1 MLQSAP
7 AQQHCHAPPA
17 PRPLLVNPYATREDS
32 SCQTSTA
39 ITPPPPYATRQ
50 TAQPPLSNNS
60 STLDDI
66 FLSLDNTNAKTLLQQ
81 SAGLSAEELL
91 FATNSKRGKNQKS
104 YQDSQESVGRRFFD
118 TLELYGGNVLKPLL
132 RKVTLDFG
140 QGPVEDY
147 AFYKLLQGDKSPKK
161 HKLLAYAMMLPA
173 MKWTCLSGKRKG
185 EPLEPNSFD
194 KTIQKLFYTFQRKG
208 IKYHYKQD
216 FNEPGGF
223 HGLVI
228 DRWNSIRQQDPKF
241 GTHRNKSVIV
251 NNYLDLIIKAL
262 KEGTLQPHNNPE
274 HLLMLVIFINGYYV
288 GLRGS
293 QEHVQLMLGDI
304 VRDAQ
309 YTLEHGPELAG
320 LHYCGVQV
328 PFHKMKQLKLGST
341 TMSSDQEQVF
351 TIAEDPNNDV
361 FCPWKIYQLY
371 LSRCHPNATKFYAK
385 PFTPKQREDWKAEH
399 GTDVW
404 YMAASPGCSNY
415 NLGHVKLASYH
426 KRLAQMCGVDNWE
439 KVTGHALRT
448 LIINTM
454 KLAGSNPMEI
464 ANAVRQKSLN
474 AQMTYNRNMVGSEA
488 NKAAAL
494 RPQAGRKR
502 VVAPPLSPPH
512 RSQPSVAA
520 RAPSAP
526 TSKERMQSE
535 IDSLKLAIASQ
546 NQVPITH
553 HPQNFG
559 GGGFNPM
566 MGGMA
571 NGMVPHGMT
580 GMIGMGGTPMMNPA
594 AAMMN
599 PFMSMQAQQ
608 AAMFGNGMMA
618 PFHAHQMGNVGGF
631 VPMQQHQPSHASFHH
646 HGGGST
652 LSVQNPNA
660 YRTQPPFETVHT
672 GHPTQQM
679 AFDQQQQDPTHNN
692 DYQMWLSQRYGR

>member
-1 MLQSAP
+1 
-7 AQQHCHAPPA
+7 
-17 PRPLLVNPYATREDS
+17 
-32 SCQTSTA
+32 
-39 ITPPPPYATRQ
+39 
-50 TAQPPLSNNS
+50 
-60 STLDDI
+60 
-66 FLSLDNTNAKTLLQQ
+66 
-81 SAGLSAEELL
+81 
-91 FATNSKRGKNQKS
+91 
-104 YQDSQESVGRRFFD
+104 
-118 TLELYGGNVLKPLL
+118 
-132 RKVTLDFG
+132 
-140 QGPVEDY
+140 
-147 AFYKLLQGDKSPKK
+147 
-161 HKLLAYAMMLPA
+161 
-173 MKWTCLSGKRKG
+173 
-185 EPLEPNSFD
+185 
-194 KTIQKLFYTFQRKG
+194 
-208 IKYHYKQD
+208 
-216 FNEPGGF
+216 
-223 HGLVI
+223 
-228 DRWNSIRQQDPKF
+228 
-241 GTHRNKSVIV
+241 
-251 NNYLDLIIKAL
+251 
-262 KEGTLQPHNNPE
+262 
-274 HLLMLVIFINGYYV
+274 
-288 GLRGS
+288 
-293 QEHVQLMLGDI
+293 
-304 VRDAQ
+304 
-309 YTLEHGPELAG
+309 
-320 LHYCGVQV
+320 
-328 PFHKMKQLKLGST
+328 
-341 TMSSDQEQVF
+341 
-351 TIAEDPNNDV
+351 
-361 FCPWKIYQLY
+361 
-371 LSRCHPNATKFYAK
+371 
-385 PFTPKQREDWKAEH
+385 
-399 GTDVW
+399 
-404 YMAASPGCSNY
+404 
-415 NLGHVKLASYH
+415 
-426 KRLAQMCGVDNWE
+426 
-439 KVTGHALRT
+439 
-448 LIINTM
+448 
-454 KLAGSNPMEI
+454 MET

-502 VVAPPLSPPH
+502 AVAPPLSPPH